1 VLLRNGFE
9 ATGEVCLYGAH
20 IGSNLDCDGG
30 RFTSSSDGYALDVE
44 NVDVAGSAYLRSGFE
59 ATGGVRLYG
68 AHIRGNLECE
78 GRFTNP
84 DGYALDAESVDV
96 SSNVGLR
103 NWFEATGEVRLIA
116 ARVGRQLNCGGGRF
130 SNPDGYA
137 LDAALIDVKASV
149 LLRNGFEATGEVRL
163 HGAHIGGSL
172 DCDGGRFT
180 NPNGYTLNAARVV
193 VAGEAVFHSA
203 DFGRGTVAVRGAE
216 VGELSDDV
224 NSWPRG
230 WDGDGFTFEDFGG
243 SASTDPRQ
251 RIDWLECQG
260 GSFRPGP
267 YTHLA
272 DVLRKRGDLEA
283 ARKVL
288 IAREQQRSA
297 ALYPR
302 WRRALHRVW
311 GALSAFGYRP
321 SRAVWLLLGLIAF
334 GGAAFWFAPMDPV
347 RRSPLPLRPW
357 LYAADLAIPLVDLRQ
372 AAHWQ
377 PAAGWAQLCMVATIG
392 LGWFFS
398 GAFVAAVTG
407 LFKPDE

>member
-1 VLLRNGFE
+1 
-9 ATGEVCLYGAH
+9 
-20 IGSNLDCDGG
+20 
-30 RFTSSSDGYALDVE
+30 
-44 NVDVAGSAYLRSGFE
+44 
-59 ATGGVRLYG
+59 
-68 AHIRGNLECE
+68 
-78 GRFTNP
+78 
-84 DGYALDAESVDV
+84 
-96 SSNVGLR
+96 
-103 NWFEATGEVRLIA
+103 
-116 ARVGRQLNCGGGRF
+116 
-130 SNPDGYA
+130 
-137 LDAALIDVKASV
+137 
-149 LLRNGFEATGEVRL
+149 
-163 HGAHIGGSL
+163 
-172 DCDGGRFT
+172 
-180 NPNGYTLNAARVV
+180 
-193 VAGEAVFHSA
+193 
-203 DFGRGTVAVRGAE
+203 
-216 VGELSDDV
+216 
-224 NSWPRG
+224 
-230 WDGDGFTFEDFGG
+230 
-243 SASTDPRQ
+243 
-251 RIDWLECQG
+251 
-260 GSFRPGP
+260 
-267 YTHLA
+267 
-272 DVLRKRGDLEA
+272 VLRKRGDLEA